1 MPPYSRPASPPG
13 TIRDVSYIA
22 LFAAL
27 TAIGA
32 FIRIPIPVCPF
43 TLQLLFTTLAGLVLG
58 PAKGAAAVTLY
69 VVLGLAGLPVFT
81 AGGGPSYV
89 FQPTFGYLLGF
100 IAGAWIA
107 GRLAG
112 PRHPWTRRRV
122 FAAVFVNLA
131 VVYGFGVSYTYLI
144 SRCYLGSDTALW
156 SLFLYAFAVE
166 VPGDIA
172 ICTSYPYITVEGCG
186 GIVCLIR
193 IDVGHRIA
201 GARRV
206 PVRIKKYLPISVGK
220 ISRYGTPKPSQRRGL
235 PSHGS

>member
-1 MPPYSRPASPPG
+1 MPPCSRPGSPPG

-32 FIRIPIPVCPF
+32 FIRVPIPVCPF

-107 GRLAG
+107 GLLAG
-112 PRHPWTRRRV
+112 PHYSWTSRRV
-122 FAAVFVNLA
+122 FTAVYVNLA

-144 SRCYLGSDTALW
+144 SSCYLGNDTALW

-166 VPGDIA
+166 VPGDVA
-172 ICTSYPYITVEGCG
+172 
-186 GIVCLIR
+186 VCFAAAVLS
-193 IDVGHRIA
+193 
-201 GARRV
+201 RR
-206 PVRIKKYLPISVGK
+206 L
-220 ISRYGTPKPSQRRGL
+220 RRL
-235 PSHGS
+235 QVFV

>member
-1 MPPYSRPASPPG
+1 MPRCSRPGSPPSA
-13 TIRDVSYIA
+13 IRDVSYIA

-27 TAIGA
+27 IAIGA
-32 FIRIPIPVCPF
+32 FIRIPLPACPF
-43 TLQLLFTTLAGLVLG
+43 TLQLLFTTLAGLVMG
-58 PAKGAAAVTLY
+58 PATGAAAVTLY
-69 VVLGLAGLPVFT
+69 VALGLSGLPVFT

-122 FAAVFVNLA
+122 FAAVFVNLT

-144 SRCYLGSDTALW
+144 SRCYLGNDTALW

-172 ICTSYPYITVEGCG
+172 
-186 GIVCLIR
+186 VCLAAA
-193 IDVGHRIA
+193 VLS
-201 GARRV
+201 RR
-206 PVRIKKYLPISVGK
+206 L
-220 ISRYGTPKPSQRRGL
+220 RRL
-235 PSHGS
+235 QLFV

>member
-107 GRLAG
+107 GLLAG
-112 PRHPWTRRRV
+112 PHYPWTRRV
-122 FAAVFVNLA
+122 FFVYVRPR
-131 VVYGFGVSYTYLI
+131 VVYGFGVFYTYLI
-144 SRCYLGSDTALW
+144 SSCYLGNDTALW

-166 VPGDIA
+166 VPGDVAVCFAAA
-172 ICTSYPYITVEGCG
+172 ILS
-186 GIVCLIR
+186 
-193 IDVGHRIA
+193 
-201 GARRV
+201 RR
-206 PVRIKKYLPISVGK
+206 L
-220 ISRYGTPKPSQRRGL
+220 RRL
-235 PSHGS
+235 QVFV